1 MISEKKFKL
10 EINNRNNIIGQ
21 LRKDRISILI
31 KYQKLN
37 SDFIDIFQSLEE
49 FSNQQNN
56 ILLKEQISKL
66 KEKFKNYFV

>member
-10 EINNRNNIIGQ
+10 EINNRNNIISQ
-21 LRKDRISILI
+21 LRKDRNSILI

>member
-10 EINNRNNIIGQ
+10 EINIRDNIISQ
-21 LRKDRISILI
+21 LRKDRNSILI

-37 SDFIDIFQSLEE
+37 SDFVDIFQSLEG

>member
-1 MISEKKFKL
+1 MISEKKYKL
-10 EINNRNNIIGQ
+10 EIGNRDNIINQ
-21 LRKDRISILI
+21 LRKDRNSILI

-37 SDFIDIFQSLEE
+37 SDFIDLFQSLEE
-49 FSNQQNN
+49 FSNKHNN

>member
-10 EINNRNNIIGQ
+10 EINNRNNIINQ
-21 LRKDRISILI
+21 LRKDRNSILI

-49 FSNQQNN
+49 FSNQQNTK
-56 ILLKEQISKL
+56 LLKEQISKL

>member
-21 LRKDRISILI
+21 LRKDRNSILI

>member
-10 EINNRNNIIGQ
+10 EINIRDNIISQ
-21 LRKDRISILI
+21 LRKDRNSILI

-37 SDFIDIFQSLEE
+37 SDFIDIFQSLEG